1 MRETELLKLA
11 QERAIAA
18 SADAKNLSPL
28 LKWVVLGY
36 TIKGNCK
43 ALTLRLIIC

>member
-1 MRETELLKLA
+1 MREIKLLKLA

-28 LKWVVLGY
+28 LTRVELGY
-36 TIKGNCK
+36 TIK
-43 ALTLRLIIC
+43 